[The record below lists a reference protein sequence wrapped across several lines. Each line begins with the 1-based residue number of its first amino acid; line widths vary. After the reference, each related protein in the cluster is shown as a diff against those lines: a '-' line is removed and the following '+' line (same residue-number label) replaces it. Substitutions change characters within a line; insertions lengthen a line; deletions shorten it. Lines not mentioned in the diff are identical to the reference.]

1 MDDLTA
7 LSKLTMYNDGNSL
20 SESAWNFILTLLK
33 LLQPLYKA
41 SPGAPR
47 YSEVCLV
54 LTTLKMEKRRSA
66 LANKDMPC
74 SKQIQKGNIKGHLGD
89 EKGNCCTWQYTYRH
103 IHLGMYTHISIY
115 IPPQIC
121 YICFQTLATILPVR
135 CQIRVTQCTVPV
147 LCCSVFP
154 KFYLPHYRE

>member
-1 MDDLTA
+1 MIWLHYLNWQCTMLEIVYVNQPGTSYWHC
-7 LSKLTMYNDGNSL
+7 LSCSSL
-20 SESAWNFILTLLK
+20 S
-33 LLQPLYKA
+33 YKA

-103 IHLGMYTHISIY
+103 IHLGMYTHTSIY

-135 CQIRVTQCTVPV
+135 CQTRVTQCTVPV

-154 KFYLPHYRE
+154 KLYLPHYHE